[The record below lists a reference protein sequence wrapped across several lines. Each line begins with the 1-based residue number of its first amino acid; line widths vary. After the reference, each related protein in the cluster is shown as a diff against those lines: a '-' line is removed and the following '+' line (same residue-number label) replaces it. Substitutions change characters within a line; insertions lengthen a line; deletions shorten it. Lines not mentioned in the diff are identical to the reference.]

1 MYNRYVMSMKL
12 FITDY
17 DGTLFI
23 DEDSLKENIKYLK
36 ELQKN
41 NFSVVISTGRSYPS
55 IKSLIDNYGIPYD
68 YLSCADGS
76 IIYDR
81 DGNILEMYEMSHD
94 ILDSIINFYQTINYD
109 EIQFSY
115 PTGYSNIFNTNDTLL
130 GINICISTP
139 NYNDDIVNKFLSI
152 KNSFPNYNYLTYR
165 HPIFSYL
172 CIKPNN
178 ISKSATIRYLK
189 DKYNIDNHD
198 IYVIG
203 DSDNDYAM
211 IKDFNGSCME
221 SATIEILDIAKN
233 KYKNVSDFIKD
244 ILN

>member
-1 MYNRYVMSMKL
+1 MKL

-23 DEDSLKENIKYLK
+23 DEDSLNENIKYLK

-41 NFSVVISTGRSYPS
+41 DFKIVISTGRGYPS
-55 IKSLIDNYGIPYD
+55 IKNQIDTYNIPCD

-76 IIYDR
+76 VIYDR
-81 DGNILEMYEMSHD
+81 DGNVLKMYEMNHE
-94 ILDSIINFYQTINYD
+94 IIDTFTEFYQTLNYE

-115 PTGYSNIFNTNDTLL
+115 PTGYSNILNTNDTLL

-139 NYNDDIVNKFLSI
+139 NYNNDIVNSFLRI
-152 KNSFPNYNYLTYR
+152 KDSFPEYNYLTYR

-172 CIKPNN
+172 CIKPGN

-189 DKYNIDNHD
+189 DTYNIDDND

-221 SATIEILDIAKN
+221 DSTIEILDIAKN